1 MDPSRAQLIAS
12 ISAAVEASPSDPVLR
27 LHLAE
32 LLLDAG
38 DTTAAIPH
46 IATSLQQDPQSEQA
60 KALMGRALGAP
71 AAAPAAPAPA
81 PPAAPEAR
89 PGPPAAPP
97 MAPAPAPPPAPA
109 GEPER
114 PDAAGRPAPAQPPV
128 APAEQAAPPAPVQ
141 PPVAPAQQAAPP
153 APVPAAPGRPVE
165 EEPGA
170 EPAAGPGFGFADSGR
185 GGTALLERDGDRE
198 EPVPDRA
205 PAPDSAPWRD
215 GFAPPLASEDFP
227 PEPVRTTL
235 ADVAGMDKVKDRI
248 NAAFL
253 MPMRNERLR
262 KAYAKSLRGGLLL
275 YGPPGC
281 GKTFMARA
289 VAGEIGARFL
299 SASVADIADTRMG
312 RAEQNIQAL
321 FRQARQYRPSVVFLD
336 ELDALG
342 GRRGNAS
349 AMLRPLVTQLL
360 TELDSVEDDN
370 DGVFFLAATNHPWDI
385 DSALKRPGRLDR
397 MLFVPPPD
405 RKARAALIASAM
417 TDRPGA
423 GIDPGKIAKHT
434 EGFSGADVA
443 HLVDSAAERAML
455 DSARTGTVRPI
466 TMEDFQA
473 VLAEVRPSTGPW
485 LETARNVVEFSG
497 DSAYDELGA
506 YLRAQRRSRR

>member
-60 KALMGRALGAP
+60 KALMGRALGTP
-71 AAAPAAPAPA
+71 PAAPAAPADQPGPPAPTAAA
-81 PPAAPEAR
+81 PPAAPAA
-89 PGPPAAPP
+89 PPVPPAAPA
-97 MAPAPAPPPAPA
+97 APPGPAGGPERHGAPGQAAPGPVRPPAAPAPPAS
-109 GEPER
+109 
-114 PDAAGRPAPAQPPV
+114 V
-128 APAEQAAPPAPVQ
+128 APVRPEAEEDA
-141 PPVAPAQQAAPP
+141 
-153 APVPAAPGRPVE
+153 
-165 EEPGA
+165 GA
-170 EPAAGPGFGFADSGR
+170 EPAAGPGFGFAGAGR
-185 GGTALLERDGDRE
+185 GGTALLERDGDRKDRE
-198 EPVPDRA
+198 EPRRDPGA
-205 PAPDSAPWRD
+205 APWPD
-215 GFAPPLASEDFP
+215 GAAPPLAADDFP
-227 PEPVRTTL
+227 PEPARTTL

-281 GKTFMARA
+281 GKTFMAKA

-321 FRQARQYRPSVVFLD
+321 FRQARQYRPAVVFLD

-342 GRRGNAS
+342 GRRGNTA

-405 RKARAALIASAM
+405 REARAALVASAM

-434 EGFSGADVA
+434 EGFSGADLT

-466 TMEDFQA
+466 TMDDFQA

-506 YLRAQRRSRR
+506 YLRAQRRTRR

>member
-1 MDPSRAQLIAS
+1 FPPPSTPAALPRRRRRTPKKGPFVDPSRAQLIAS

-60 KALMGRALGAP
+60 KALMGRALGTPPAP
-71 AAAPAAPAPA
+71 PAAPAAPADQPGPPAPTAAA
-81 PPAAPEAR
+81 PPAAPAA
-89 PGPPAAPP
+89 PPVPPAAPA
-97 MAPAPAPPPAPA
+97 APPGPAGGPERHGAPGQAAPGPVRPPAAPAPPAS
-109 GEPER
+109 
-114 PDAAGRPAPAQPPV
+114 V
-128 APAEQAAPPAPVQ
+128 APVRPEAEEDA
-141 PPVAPAQQAAPP
+141 
-153 APVPAAPGRPVE
+153 
-165 EEPGA
+165 GA
-170 EPAAGPGFGFADSGR
+170 EPAAGPGFGFAGAGR
-185 GGTALLERDGDRE
+185 GGTGRG
-198 EPVPDRA
+198 EPRRA
-205 PAPDSAPWRD
+205 PGAAPWP
-215 GFAPPLASEDFP
+215 GGAAPPLAADDFP
-227 PEPVRTTL
+227 PEPARTTL

-281 GKTFMARA
+281 GKTFMAKA

-321 FRQARQYRPSVVFLD
+321 FRQARQYRPAVVFLD

-342 GRRGNAS
+342 GRRGNTA

-405 RKARAALIASAM
+405 REARAALVASAM

-434 EGFSGADVA
+434 EGFSGADLT
-443 HLVDSAAERAML
+443 HLVD
-455 DSARTGTVRPI
+455 
-466 TMEDFQA
+466 
-473 VLAEVRPSTGPW
+473 
-485 LETARNVVEFSG
+485 
-497 DSAYDELGA
+497 
-506 YLRAQRRSRR
+506 